1 MFIIGIA
8 LLIGMLCR
16 IRHCGGTGTAL
27 VIVGIL
33 LAANAYGSVNFILVL
48 FALLALVILLAIHSA
63 KRGKLSKKLVLR
75 SAATREEGFS
85 AADASPE
92 LVGKE
97 GIALTALRPAGI
109 GEFDGERLDV
119 VSEGGFIQAG
129 VKIKIVF
136 SQGMRIVVKPV
147 D

>member
-1 MFIIGIA
+1 MEA
-8 LLIGMLCR
+8 L
-16 IRHCGGTGTAL
+16 
-27 VIVGIL
+27 IL
-33 LAANAYGSVNFILVL
+33 SLVL

>member
-1 MFIIGIA
+1 MFMPGFGIA
-8 LLIGMLCR
+8 
-16 IRHCGGTGTAL
+16 GGTGTAL
-27 VIVGIL
+27 VIVGII
-33 LAANAYGSVNFILVL
+33 LAADTFMEALILSLVL